1 MEEARM
7 EYFIILFKIFFF
19 YAQGKIFFH
28 VLWKR
33 EKKSGHPHV
42 RVSKY
47 RNVEIE
53 RILWGKIVVS
63 VGWPLADMTRSEWN
77 LHSAT

>member
-1 MEEARM
+1 MRKE
-7 EYFIILFKIFFF
+7 KSSSTF
-19 YAQGKIFFH
+19 YERGKKNLAIRTFAYR
-28 VLWKR
+28 KR
-33 EKKSGHPHV
+33 
-42 RVSKY
+42 

>member
-19 YAQGKIFFH
+19 YAQRKNLLSRFMKEGGGEI
-28 VLWKR
+28 WPSAR
-33 EKKSGHPHV
+33 SRY

-63 VGWPLADMTRSEWN
+63 VGWPPADMTRSE
-77 LHSAT
+77 

>member
-1 MEEARM
+1 MRKE
-7 EYFIILFKIFFF
+7 KSSSTF
-19 YAQGKIFFH
+19 YERGK
-28 VLWKR
+28 
-33 EKKSGHPHV
+33 KKSGHPHV